1 MNDTRNSGRRMTV
14 KTWARFVGLFLILIL
29 ASSAGAGDWPNWRG
43 PHYNGSS
50 DETNLPEKFSRTEN
64 VLWSVPL
71 KGDDGSATPVVI
83 GSRVFINAA
92 EKQEKGTALFAICLD
107 RDTGKTL
114 WKNQVATTE
123 RVVRNQ
129 NTWASP
135 SPASDGKN
143 AFFLYGTG
151 DLGAF
156 DVEGKPLWSR
166 NLQKDYGPWNIMWDY
181 GSSPFLY
188 KGKLYISVMHT
199 VKPYEH
205 SPKEGQGANESY
217 LLCLDPATGRELW
230 KHVRPSDAQGESFE
244 AFTTPF
250 PYDNNGREELLM
262 LGGDYLT
269 AHNPDTGEEYWR
281 FCYSPEHKVFWRIV
295 PSPVVA
301 DGMII
306 IARPK
311 FDLVFGLPVLKD
323 AKGILPFEKLA
334 WQYKGATTDTPTP
347 LYYQGR
353 LYIVHDNRKIV
364 TCLNPK
370 TGEKIWEGDLTKE
383 AQVKGT
389 MRGSPAGADGK
400 IYCVTMKG
408 EVVVLKAG
416 DKFEVLSKADLG
428 GSLSSASVAI
438 ADQKI
443 FIRTSEELFCIA
455 KQKVQ

>member
-1 MNDTRNSGRRMTV
+1 MNDTRNGGSRTTGNAGV
-14 KTWARFVGLFLILIL
+14 RFVGLFLVLIL
-29 ASSAGAGDWPNWRG
+29 VSNVGAGDWPNWRG
-43 PHYNGSS
+43 PHYNGSC
-50 DETNLPEKFSRTEN
+50 DETNLPEKFGPTEN

-83 GSRVFINAA
+83 GSRVFVNAA
-92 EKQEKGTALFAICLD
+92 EKQEKGTVLFAICLD

-123 RVVRNQ
+123 RTIRPQ

-151 DLGAF
+151 DLAAF
-156 DVEGKPLWSR
+156 NAEGKQLWAR
-166 NLQKDYGPWNIMWDY
+166 NLQKDFGPWNIMWDY

-188 KGKLYISVMHT
+188 KGKLYIVVMQT
-199 VKPYEH
+199 VKPYDYT
-205 SPKEGQGANESY
+205 PKGGPAASESY
-217 LLCLDPATGRELW
+217 LLCLDPVTGKDLW
-230 KHVRPSDAQGESFE
+230 KQVRPSDSSGESLE
-244 AFTTPF
+244 AYTTLV

-269 AHNPDTGEEYWR
+269 AHNPETGEEYWR
-281 FCYSPEHKVFWRIV
+281 FCYSPEHKAFWRIV

-323 AKGILPFEKLA
+323 AKGVLPFEKLA
-334 WQYKGATTDTPTP
+334 WQYKGTTTDTPTP

-353 LYIVHDNRKIV
+353 LYLVHDNRKVV
-364 TCLNPK
+364 TCLNPQ
-370 TGEKIWEGDLTKE
+370 TGEKIWEGDLARDAKV
-383 AQVKGT
+383 QGT
-389 MRGSPAGADGK
+389 MRGSPASADGK
-400 IYCVTMKG
+400 IYCVSMKG

-416 DKFEVLSKADLG
+416 DQFEVLAKADLG

-443 FIRTSEELFCIA
+443 FIRTSEALFCFA

>member
-1 MNDTRNSGRRMTV
+1 MTV

-181 GSSPFLY
+181 VESFPLQGQTLHF
-188 KGKLYISVMHT
+188 VMHT

-205 SPKEGQGANESY
+205 SPKEGQGANESTCCVWTQRRQGT
-217 LLCLDPATGRELW
+217 LETL
-230 KHVRPSDAQGESFE
+230 RPSDAQGESFE
-244 AFTTPF
+244 
-250 PYDNNGREELLM
+250 
-262 LGGDYLT
+262 
-269 AHNPDTGEEYWR
+269 
-281 FCYSPEHKVFWRIV
+281 
-295 PSPVVA
+295 
-301 DGMII
+301 
-306 IARPK
+306 
-311 FDLVFGLPVLKD
+311 GLPRLS
-323 AKGILPFEKLA
+323 PMTTM
-334 WQYKGATTDTPTP
+334 GA
-347 LYYQGR
+347 R
-353 LYIVHDNRKIV
+353 N
-364 TCLNPK
+364 
-370 TGEKIWEGDLTKE
+370 
-383 AQVKGT
+383 
-389 MRGSPAGADGK
+389 
-400 IYCVTMKG
+400 
-408 EVVVLKAG
+408 
-416 DKFEVLSKADLG
+416 F
-428 GSLSSASVAI
+428 
-438 ADQKI
+438 
-443 FIRTSEELFCIA
+443 
-455 KQKVQ
+455 